1 MARIK
6 ITLPDRFVFST
17 EIPVMVRDINAGR
30 HLSYDSLLPMMEET
44 RVRFMRSINYSQEN
58 VNGAS
63 IIAADV
69 AVVYKQQ
76 GRYGQVL
83 KFELAPTDFSKKGCD
98 FVFRISDSATG
109 EEVARAKMGIVFFD
123 YAKQK
128 SVSVP
133 EAFRKKFDS

>member
-6 ITLPDRFVFST
+6 IELPDKFAFST
-17 EIPVMVRDINAGR
+17 EIPVMARDINRGN
-30 HLSYDSLLPMMEET
+30 HMSYNSLLSMIEET

-58 VNGAS
+58 VNGAG

-76 GRYGQVL
+76 GHYGQVL
-83 KFELAPTDFSKKGCD
+83 KFELAPADFSKKGCD

-109 EEVARAKMGIVFFD
+109 EEIARAKMGIVFFD
-123 YAKQK
+123 YIKQK
-128 SVSVP
+128 SVPVP
-133 EAFRKKFDS
+133 EAFRKKFDV